1 VPVTEPEP
9 DTEPPV
15 TLTTPAEINPDSLTT
30 RFPEVTLNS
39 PPERVVVPELLKE
52 PPCTVSPPL
61 VMVVDPELFKLPP
74 ATVIPPALTVVLAKV
89 TLPEL
94 MMIPP
99 EEVRSLETFT
109 SPDPLPFNAAA
120 TIGPPVI
127 LTELETGLL
136 KLTVFGLTPAWSTVT
151 VALFVKAALSP
162 L

>member
-1 VPVTEPEP
+1 VTEPEP

-15 TLTTPAEINPDSLTT
+15 TFTTPAEIDPLTS
-30 RFPEVTLNS
+30 RLPELTFNA
-39 PPERVVVPELLKE
+39 PPERVVVPELLKD

-89 TLPEL
+89 TFPEL
-94 MMIPP
+94 MVIPP

-109 SPDPLPFNAAA
+109 FPPLLPFNA
-120 TIGPPVI
+120 TVLIGPPVI

-136 KLTVFGLTPAWSTVT
+136 KLTMTGLTPAWSTVT
-151 VALFVKAALSP
+151 VALLVKAALSP

>member
-1 VPVTEPEP
+1 VTEPEP

-15 TLTTPAEINPDSLTT
+15 TFTTPAEIDPLTS
-30 RFPEVTLNS
+30 RLPELTFNA
-39 PPERVVVPELLKE
+39 PPERVVVPELLKD

-89 TLPEL
+89 TFPEL
-94 MMIPP
+94 MVIPA

-109 SPDPLPFNAAA
+109 FPDPLPFTAEAV
-120 TIGPPVI
+120 IGPPVI

-136 KLTVFGLTPAWSTVT
+136 KLTVFGLTPASATVT
-151 VALFVKAALSP
+151 VALFVKAVLSP

>member
-1 VPVTEPEP
+1 VTEPEP

-15 TLTTPAEINPDSLTT
+15 TFTTPAEIDPLTS
-30 RFPEVTLNS
+30 RLPELTFNA
-39 PPERVVVPELLKE
+39 PPERVVVPELLKD

-109 SPDPLPFNAAA
+109 LPDPLPFTAVAV
-120 TIGPPVI
+120 IGPPEM
-127 LTELETGLL
+127 LTELESGLL
-136 KLTVFGLTPAWSTVT
+136 KLTVLGLTPELFTVT
-151 VALFVKAALSP
+151 VALFVKDVLSP